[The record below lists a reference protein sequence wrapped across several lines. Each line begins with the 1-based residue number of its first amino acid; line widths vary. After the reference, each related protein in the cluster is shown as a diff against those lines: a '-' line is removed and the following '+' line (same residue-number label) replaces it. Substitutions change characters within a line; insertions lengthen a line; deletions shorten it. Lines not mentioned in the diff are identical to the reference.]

1 MMGMGTMLG
10 MSCQRTF
17 HVSLA
22 GIKPGQHKFFA
33 ILEDDQHAP
42 TPGAMASVSLNVR

>member
-1 MMGMGTMLG
+1 
-10 MSCQRTF
+10 MSCARSF

-22 GIKPGQHKFFA
+22 GIKPGPHKFFA

-42 TPGAMASVSLNVR
+42 TPKAQDSVELTVR

>member
-10 MSCQRTF
+10 MSCQRSF

-22 GIKPGQHKFFA
+22 GIKPGKHTFFA

-42 TPGAMASVSLNVR
+42 TPGAQDSVTLNVR

>member
-1 MMGMGTMLG
+1 MGMATMLG

-22 GIKPGQHKFFA
+22 GITPGAHTFFA
-33 ILEDDQHAP
+33 ILEDNQHAP
-42 TPGAMASVSLNVR
+42 TPHAQASVKLNVR